1 MRFARFWVRDTN
13 LPNPSWQISS
23 KKDTQTKMA
32 LLPEETLDTVFIL
45 QRQLIE
51 RINQTTS
58 TAFTIFEQ
66 FGETSETMPELKELD
81 NIREKLTSSYSRL
94 STLLLSSAQYQP
106 IAPTATLNLL
116 EEGIEQGQAMSEA
129 ALANIREIRS
139 NWNL

>member
-1 MRFARFWVRDTN
+1 
-13 LPNPSWQISS
+13 
-23 KKDTQTKMA
+23 MA
-32 LLPEETLDTVFIL
+32 LLPEETLDTVFML
-45 QRQLIE
+45 QRHLIQ

-66 FGETSETMPELKELD
+66 FGETPETMPELKELD

-94 STLLLSSAQYQP
+94 STLLLSSAKYQP

-129 ALANIREIRS
+129 ALANIQEIRR
-139 NWNL
+139 NWNLSS